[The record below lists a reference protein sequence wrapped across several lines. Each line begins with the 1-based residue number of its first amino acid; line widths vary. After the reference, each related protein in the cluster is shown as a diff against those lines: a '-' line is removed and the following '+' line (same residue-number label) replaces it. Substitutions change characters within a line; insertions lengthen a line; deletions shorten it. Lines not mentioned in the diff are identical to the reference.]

1 MTSKLNRA
9 YGPFTLAIFSG
20 DFSASS
26 LHGRFEI
33 AAQIAVREVKA
44 ESNKKLYRFVPES
57 P

>member
-44 ESNKKLYRFVPES
+44 ESNKKL
-57 P
+57 